1 MFDSLD
7 DQMKREMPQSPKE
20 KMMMYVIYI
29 AAALVVLG
37 GLYYGV
43 KFMS

>member
-1 MFDSLD
+1 MFDSLE
-7 DQMKREMPQSPKE
+7 DQEKRVMPQSPKE
-20 KMMMYVIYI
+20 KIMMYIIYL

>member
-7 DQMKREMPQSPKE
+7 ELQEKEMPHSPKD
-20 KMMMYVIYI
+20 KMMTIVIYVV
-29 AAALVVLG
+29 AALVVLG

-43 KFMS
+43 KYMS